1 MTKPFKKFREL
12 LIDLL
17 NQGKTP
23 PELSL
28 AVTIGALLGL
38 FPILGVT
45 TIMSMAIGRLMKL
58 NIPAILVANYAV
70 FPIQI
75 FMIYVLIKSGEILFS
90 IETELDYEFFK
101 TLMDRSYSEIFS
113 TLSNSLLAALVTWLI
128 FSAVLFMPVYYLFL
142 FIIKRIA
149 SLKAKS
155 NS

>member
-142 FIIKRIA
+142 FIIKRMA